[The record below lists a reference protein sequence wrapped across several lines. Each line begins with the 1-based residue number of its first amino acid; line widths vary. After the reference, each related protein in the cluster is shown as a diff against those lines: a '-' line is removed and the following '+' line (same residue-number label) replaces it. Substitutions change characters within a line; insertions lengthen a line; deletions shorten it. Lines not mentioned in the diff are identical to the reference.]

1 MKSFLIL
8 LIAGLGLGAVM
19 MDKERQLAAPLKA
32 SVQAIAPQLRGGNG
46 GIEPLQPASVRAA
59 FTQQQVSTVHLAQFE
74 EPEPQFRIIQGDS
87 PAPPVYVTGRKVIQR
102 CRGVIHFDL
111 NGRAF
116 CDEL

>member
-1 MKSFLIL
+1 MKSFLDPSDCL
-8 LIAGLGLGAVM
+8 ALGLGAVM

-87 PAPPVYVTGRKVIQR
+87 PAPPAYCHRPQGYSALPGRYPFRPQWPSFLR
-102 CRGVIHFDL
+102 
-111 NGRAF
+111 
-116 CDEL
+116 